1 MNPPI
6 GQHLRRLRE
15 RAGMTRADVATK
27 AHVSERTVL
36 NVEKQKFPPSLETL
50 QRIASVFGRNVILSS
65 RAR

>member
-1 MNPPI
+1 MKPPI
-6 GQHLRRLRE
+6 GQHLQRLRE
-15 RAGMTRADVATK
+15 RAGMTRAEVAD
-27 AHVSERTVL
+27 AAYVSERTVL

>member
-1 MNPPI
+1 MKPPI

-27 AHVSERTVL
+27 ARLSERTVL

-50 QRIASVFGRNVILSS
+50 QRIASVFGRNVILSP

>member
-1 MNPPI
+1 MKPLI

-15 RAGMTRADVATK
+15 REGMTRADVATK
-27 AHVSERTVL
+27 ANVSERTVL

>member
-1 MNPPI
+1 MKLPI

-15 RAGMTRADVATK
+15 RAGMTRADVAD
-27 AHVSERTVL
+27 AAYVSERTVL

-50 QRIASVFGRNVILSS
+50 QRIASVFGRTVVLSS

>member
-1 MNPPI
+1 MKPPI
-6 GQHLRRLRE
+6 GQHLQRLRE
-15 RAGMTRADVATK
+15 GADMTRADVATK

-50 QRIASVFGRNVILSS
+50 QRIATVFKHTVILSS

>member
-1 MNPPI
+1 MKPPI
-6 GQHLRRLRE
+6 GQHLQRLRE
-15 RAGMTRADVATK
+15 RSGMTRADVATK

-50 QRIASVFGRNVILSS
+50 QRIAFVFGRNVILSS

>member
-1 MNPPI
+1 MKPPI

-15 RAGMTRADVATK
+15 REGMTRAEVAD
-27 AHVSERTVL
+27 AANVSERTVL
-36 NVEKQKFPPSLETL
+36 NVEEQKFPPSLETL